1 MQSTSGTRGRAF
13 SGHLQ
18 QENGKNKSLVKP
30 QTFIFFCKEVIAY
43 FCFSFFHLQELYSQY
58 YPKVGVFFAAIPN
71 FSDFYIELDA
81 NNQGME
87 CLRVLNEILVDFDE
101 VSFPCVTV

>member
-1 MQSTSGTRGRAF
+1 M
-13 SGHLQ
+13 
-18 QENGKNKSLVKP
+18 
-30 QTFIFFCKEVIAY
+30 
-43 FCFSFFHLQELYSQY
+43 
-58 YPKVGVFFAAIPN
+58 GVFFAAIPN